1 MDFGSHPNI
10 SESDVPRNPGML
22 FCVSP
27 SGNPVVSYSPRSAD
41 HPDEDIRQRVLRLR
55 QRELAVVLEKVLSDG
70 S

>member
-1 MDFGSHPNI
+1 
-10 SESDVPRNPGML
+10 ML

-27 SGNPVVSYSPRSAD
+27 SGNPVVSYSPCSAD

-55 QRELAVVLEKVLSDG
+55 QRELAVVLEKVPSEG